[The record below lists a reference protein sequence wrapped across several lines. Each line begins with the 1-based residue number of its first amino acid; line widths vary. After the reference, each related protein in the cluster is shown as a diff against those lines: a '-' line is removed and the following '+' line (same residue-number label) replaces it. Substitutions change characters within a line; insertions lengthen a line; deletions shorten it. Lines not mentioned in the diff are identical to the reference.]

1 MAELGLQLPLDAADP
16 PPLPAG
22 GVLLRGAAFPGG
34 LPPVERPEDLW
45 LLPLA
50 AQQGGWAVAL
60 AQDAAQAAA
69 RADQLGVLLAAQLSP
84 QGAARAL
91 ARALRSALRR

>member
-1 MAELGLQLPLDAADP
+1 MP
-16 PPLPAG
+16 PTRPRCPPAG
-22 GVLLRGAAFPGG
+22 CCCGGRLSPGG
-34 LPPVERPEDLW
+34 LPPVEGPEELW

-50 AQQGGWAVAL
+50 AQQGGWATAL

-84 QGAARAL
+84 QWAARAL